1 MASSPFKLYDS
12 PSRSKTLSELTFKFD
27 TKPIINPN
35 PDVANKSESELVLDK
50 VPEQIQSLLYG
61 KTKDRIHAS
70 CNLRK
75 LSDEKVLRKPL
86 AMTNNFVESIC
97 AVLMADQ
104 ENDGQKRCQQHALAI
119 LGNLLLED
127 PLLDTFIANEEN
139 CLPGLSKMLC
149 SDDKETLELA
159 SRVLDYISV
168 TFQNQSLVCT
178 TDGLLYSIVQC
189 LKSSTKNLK
198 VKQHVVQALV
208 YLSANPKNR
217 FVLARE
223 SGLLEEINGIL
234 DTHHRMDEQHNLPRM
249 AMQVIYNL
257 CLLKENIPLIAKH
270 GVRNNIKKKNQIV
283 RESIQS
289 TKNGERQYPGY
300 QNDILIWK
308 LSCVVLD
315 AINLYDKRFD
325 SQSVL
330 NNTGYNSSVIEIG
343 AFKSTSVVMMNED
356 EEIRSM
362 KNQSTSSN
370 NNESKSDAF
379 DRRRRAAARRNKTT
393 EDIVLDDDSD
403 PLSP

>member
-1 MASSPFKLYDS
+1 MASSPFKTFDS

-27 TKPIINPN
+27 KNQIINPN
-35 PDVANKSESELVLDK
+35 PDVAHKSESELVLEK
-50 VPEQIQSLLYG
+50 VPELIQNLLYG
-61 KTKDRIHAS
+61 KTKDKIHAS

-75 LSDEKVLRKPL
+75 MSDEKVLRKPL

-97 AVLMADQ
+97 AVVMTEQ
-104 ENDGQKRCQQHALAI
+104 ESDGQKRCQQHALAI

-189 LKSSTKNLK
+189 LKTSQKNLK
-198 VKQHVVQALV
+198 VKQHVIQALV

-234 DTHHRMDEQHNLPRM
+234 ETHHRMDEQHNLPRM

-270 GVRNNIKKKNQIV
+270 GIRNTIKKKNHV
-283 RESIQS
+283 VKDSIQS

-308 LSCVVLD
+308 LSSVVLD
-315 AINLYDKRFD
+315 VIGLYDKRFD

-330 NNTGYNSSVIEIG
+330 NNTGFNSSVIEIG
-343 AFKSTSVVMMNED
+343 AFKSRSIVMLDED
-356 EEIRSM
+356 EEIRSL
-362 KNQSTSSN
+362 KNQSTAASN
-370 NNESKSDAF
+370 NETQSDAF

-393 EDIVLDDDSD
+393 ENVLDEGDQF
-403 PLSP
+403 SP